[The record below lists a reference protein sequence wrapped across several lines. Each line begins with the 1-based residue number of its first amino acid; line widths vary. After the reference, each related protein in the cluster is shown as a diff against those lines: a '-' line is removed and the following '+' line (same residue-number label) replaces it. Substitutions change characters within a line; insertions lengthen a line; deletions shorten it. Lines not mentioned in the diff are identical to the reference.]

1 MAQLAKLLEEDA
13 KSAMSVVE
21 QFPYRDRDPA
31 SAGLELMPDL
41 PIVLRHQSRSLPCV
55 GLVDSGAM
63 ISVLPFSLGIQLGL
77 DWNSHKVPIAL
88 HGSLSDVGAC
98 GVVVEAVVGQL
109 PPVRLT
115 FAWARSDQVPCLLG
129 QFNFFEVFDVCFF
142 RMRKIF
148 ELRQTGG

>member
-1 MAQLAKLLEEDA
+1 M
-13 KSAMSVVE
+13 SAGQ
-21 QFPYRDRDPA
+21 QFPYRDRNSA

-41 PIVLRHQSRSLPCV
+41 PLVLRHQSRSVSLV

-77 DWNSHKVPIAL
+77 DWNTQNVPIAL

-98 GVVVEAVVGQL
+98 GVVVEAVVGRL

-115 FAWARSDQVPCLLG
+115 FAWTRSDQVPCLLG
-129 QFNFFEVFDVCFF
+129 QFNFFHVFDVCFF
-142 RMRKIF
+142 RARKVF
-148 ELRQTGG
+148 EVRQSGT